1 MRKLFNHI
9 ALLSYA
15 MLSLSACNKDIN
27 PNFDGTPE
35 SVGFKSR
42 MTYDG
47 TNLYTINGT
56 SVKIFDLQNARNPS
70 QRDEIT
76 IGPNLQSIH
85 SARGLVAV
93 GVPLGFNL
101 FSIVNS
107 QPLQPLFSIG
117 GDGAMSI
124 AIDTPFIYTGQ
135 GKNDVFATSTPIP
148 RNGLY
153 LFNVGQRSGLVYSIP
168 LDDVTGLAVKDSL
181 LFVCSG
187 NLRVYVRRT
196 DPSNPLSS
204 SLQIKKVY
212 PLAADNVT
220 VTVDN
225 RLIITSPTAI
235 SQCAYT
241 DNTITYLNTIPI
253 SPH

>member
-1 MRKLFNHI
+1 
-9 ALLSYA
+9 
-15 MLSLSACNKDIN
+15 
-27 PNFDGTPE
+27 
-35 SVGFKSR
+35 
-42 MTYDG
+42 
-47 TNLYTINGT
+47 
-56 SVKIFDLQNARNPS
+56 
-70 QRDEIT
+70 
-76 IGPNLQSIH
+76 
-85 SARGLVAV
+85 
-93 GVPLGFNL
+93 
-101 FSIVNS
+101 
-107 QPLQPLFSIG
+107 
-117 GDGAMSI
+117 MSI

-135 GKNDVFATSTPIP
+135 GKNDVFATSTSIP

-153 LFNVGQRSGLVYSIP
+153 LFNLHQLVYNTP

-196 DPSNPLSS
+196 DPLNPLSS
-204 SLQIKKVY
+204 TLQIKKVY

-225 RLIITSPTAI
+225 RLIITSPKGI